1 MDAYIIANFDMK
13 PRTFSVKIP
22 QSGIY
27 HDYFTGTSIEIPAS
41 GNALT
46 LQPGQFHV
54 LTSKQLPK
62 PEVQAWTLTSIDE
75 SEDRENSIIPH
86 PILSGEQGKI
96 TLKKSYGMGKVY
108 DMKGMMIDMITV
120 NEQTISIGPYPSGM
134 YMFIH
139 SDEAGNIIGKYP
151 FIIQ

>member
-1 MDAYIIANFDMK
+1 MK
-13 PRTFSVKIP
+13 PRTFTVKMP
-22 QSGIY
+22 KSGIY
-27 HDYFTGTSIEIPAS
+27 HDYFTGTSIEIPVS
-41 GNALT
+41 GNVLT

-62 PEVQAWTLTSIDE
+62 PEVQAWTLTSIEE
-75 SEDRENSIIPH
+75 SEDRENAIMPH
-86 PILSGEQGKI
+86 PIQSGEQGRIALKI
-96 TLKKSYGMGKVY
+96 ARGIGKIY
-108 DMKGMMIDMITV
+108 DMKGILMDMKSI

-139 SDEAGNIIGKYP
+139 SDEAGNMIGKYP